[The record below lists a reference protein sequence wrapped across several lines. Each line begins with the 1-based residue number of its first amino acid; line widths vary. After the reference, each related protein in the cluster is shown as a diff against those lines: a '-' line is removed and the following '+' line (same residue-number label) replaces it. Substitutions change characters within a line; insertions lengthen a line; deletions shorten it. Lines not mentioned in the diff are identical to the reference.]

1 MLNPD
6 ELNTLF
12 KETLGKLER
21 GERPLY
27 TLTSEEIA
35 FSIGHLNE
43 LNSKQAPEESFMPI
57 LCVLDHSKRGS
68 LDFVEPICKVLSERN
83 ESQLL
88 IYTLN
93 AALKVIIEECERQG
107 ERIPFAFMK
116 ALPPLLKHQDPEVVE
131 WTLRTIESLGHQS
144 IMLKED
150 VLKARPGITALFNK
164 HKKNS
169 QDLVDFLIKRWS
181 PQGRI

>member
-1 MLNPD
+1 
-6 ELNTLF
+6 
-12 KETLGKLER
+12 
-21 GERPLY
+21 
-27 TLTSEEIA
+27 
-35 FSIGHLNE
+35 
-43 LNSKQAPEESFMPI
+43 
-57 LCVLDHSKRGS
+57 
-68 LDFVEPICKVLSERN
+68 
-83 ESQLL
+83 
-88 IYTLN
+88 
-93 AALKVIIEECERQG
+93 
-107 ERIPFAFMK
+107 MK
-116 ALPPLLKHQDPEVVE
+116 AIPPLLKHQDPEVVE